1 MTQRPALVVTNI
13 GALYTMAGDEG
24 APLGVAFDACVLVGD
39 DGRFSYVGSAAE
51 APAVDDDTP
60 VLDAKGKAALP
71 GLIDCHTHLIFA
83 GSRAEEFAM
92 RSRGAS
98 YAEIMAA
105 GGGILNTMNAVRAA
119 SEEELVELALPRLV
133 RMLRRGVTLV
143 EAKSG
148 YGLTLEDELKSLRAM
163 KALSR
168 RQPVEVSATFLGAH
182 AVPPE
187 FGDRREAYVD
197 LVCDEMLPAVVD
209 EELAVACDI
218 FVERGAFTLED
229 GRRVLTKA
237 KDLGLDVRIHAEQLS
252 RSGGA
257 QLAAELG
264 CLSAGHLEHANDDD
278 IAALAGAGVVAEV
291 LALAQVFLGMEQRIP
306 GRKLADAGVPVAVA
320 TDLNPGSANSA
331 DLHLA
336 AGLAIT
342 MCGLTA
348 DQALLGITKNA
359 ARALARDDVGTVEVG
374 KRADLCVLDT
384 TTAYDLVYEWGENHV
399 RSVIAKGRVVV

>member
-1 MTQRPALVVTNI
+1 MTLRPALVVTNI
-13 GALYTMAGDEG
+13 GALYTMGGDEG
-24 APLGVAFDACVLVGD
+24 APLGIVADACVLVDD

-51 APAVDDDTP
+51 APAFDDDTP

-119 SEEELVELALPRLV
+119 SEEQLIELALPRLV

-148 YGLTLEDELKSLRAM
+148 YGLTVEDELKSLRAM
-163 KALSR
+163 RALSR

-187 FGDRREAYVD
+187 FRDRREAYVA

-209 EELAVACDI
+209 EDLAVACDI

-264 CLSAGHLEHANDDD
+264 CTSAGHLEHASDDD

-348 DQALLGITKNA
+348 DEALLGITKNA
-359 ARALARDDVGTVEVG
+359 ARALGRDDVGTVQVG

-399 RSVIAKGRVVV
+399 RSVIAQGHIVV